1 MVMVVGSILISPQGE
16 GIFGYIWEEGAL
28 TTRNKKTGR
37 VSMATISQR
46 AVWFRSGWTPWHT
59 TVAFALIAL
68 TAGLLPGVKMSLIV
82 NGIFLSAII
91 ALGAI
96 GLTLIFG
103 ILKFANVA
111 HGDYMMMGAYVTFFV
126 IESVLEPLGL
136 SGAGL
141 GPFTFGYPL
150 LIALPIG
157 AAIVAG
163 GAILLDIGIYRR
175 LRNRGVN
182 VVTLS
187 MASLGVAIALRGLAQ
202 ILWTTDAQAF
212 PRESRQVFRL
222 PMDVRL
228 PPDSVFIGIAA
239 VTLVIGIYLILTYTK
254 MGKAMRATADNPDLA
269 RVTGINTQ
277 QVIWWTWAI
286 GAGLAATAG
295 ILLAVSQ
302 AHMIPIMGWKFLIP
316 LFAAV
321 ILGGIG
327 NPYGALV
334 GALVIGVTMEVST
347 QWINPSYKPAVAF
360 AIMIAMLLAR
370 PRGLF
375 GSSQ

>member
-1 MVMVVGSILISPQGE
+1 MVCS
-16 GIFGYIWEEGAL
+16 W
-28 TTRNKKTGR
+28 
-37 VSMATISQR
+37 
-46 AVWFRSGWTPWHT
+46 RS
-59 TVAFALIAL
+59 
-68 TAGLLPGVKMSLIV
+68 
-82 NGIFLSAII
+82 II

-111 HGDYMMMGAYVTFFV
+111 HGDYMMMGAYVTFFIV
-126 IESVLEPLGL
+126 ESVLEPLGL
-136 SGAGL
+136 EGAGL

-157 AAIVAG
+157 TAIVAG
-163 GAILLDIGIYRR
+163 GAVLLDIGIYRR
-175 LRNRGVN
+175 LRSRGVN

-222 PMDVRL
+222 PMDVRV
-228 PPDSVFIGIAA
+228 PPDSLFIGIAA
-239 VTLVIGIYLILTYTK
+239 VTLVAALYVVLTHTK

-286 GAGLAATAG
+286 GGGMAAIAG
-295 ILLAVSQ
+295 ILLSVSQ
-302 AHMIPIMGWKFLIP
+302 AHMLPITGWKFLIP

-334 GALVIGVTMEVST
+334 GAFVIGVTTEVST

-375 GSSQ
+375 GGSQ